1 MGRETEWIVFE
12 QGRMFRRSRFRLN
25 PFTFL
30 LVCLVQATAIL
41 AEPLAVRY
49 IEGETHGFLVLRTM
63 DGKRL
68 ADGDLRQFVKGDRVT
83 SQVSFQFKDGS
94 LYEDTAVFTQ
104 RREFQLVT
112 DHLVQK
118 GPSFKEAMDMFTDVP
133 KYQGNGSL
141 DAHGKTK
148 EASQQME
155 LPSDLA
161 NGMVFTLL
169 KNIEPTPHPTT
180 LSMVVGTPKPRIVKL
195 EITPVDEEPFLVG
208 DSKRKALHYDVHV
221 KIEGVVGLAAQAARK
236 QPPDT
241 HAWILHDEA
250 PVMVGQKVHCMKT
263 GLSGGS
269 N

>member
-1 MGRETEWIVFE
+1 
-12 QGRMFRRSRFRLN
+12 MFHTSRFRLH
-25 PFTFL
+25 PLTIL
-30 LVCLVQATAIL
+30 LVCFVQATAIL
-41 AEPLAVRY
+41 AAPLAVRY

-68 ADGDLRQFVKGDRVT
+68 ADGDLKQFVKGDRVT

-94 LYEDTAVFTQ
+94 RYEDTAVFTQ
-104 RREFQLVT
+104 HREFQLVT

-133 KYQGNGSL
+133 NTKVTVRST

-148 EASQQME
+148 EASQQMQ

-169 KNIEPTPHPTT
+169 KDIEPTPHPTVF
-180 LSMVVGTPKPRIVKL
+180 SIVVGTPKPRIVKL
-195 EITPVDEEPFLVG
+195 EITSVDEEPFFVG
-208 DSKRKALHYDVHV
+208 DSKRKAMHYDVHV
-221 KIEGVVGLAAQAARK
+221 KIAGAVGAAAKVAGK

-250 PVMVGQKVHCMKT
+250 PVMVRSEGPLYEDGPIWRIELTSPTWTHDPAK
-263 GLSGGS
+263 
-269 N
+269 

>member
-1 MGRETEWIVFE
+1 
-12 QGRMFRRSRFRLN
+12 MFRRFRFRLN
-25 PFTFL
+25 LFMFL

-49 IEGETHGFLVLRTM
+49 IEGETHGFLILRTM
-63 DGKRL
+63 DGNRL

-94 LYEDTAVFTQ
+94 LYQDTAVFTQ

-133 KYQGNGSL
+133 NTKVTVRST

-250 PVMVGQKVHCMKT
+250 PVMVRSEGPLYEDGPIWRIELTSPTWPHDPAK
-263 GLSGGS
+263 
-269 N
+269 

>member
-1 MGRETEWIVFE
+1 
-12 QGRMFRRSRFRLN
+12 MFRRSRFRLN

-30 LVCLVQATAIL
+30 LVCLVQATATL

-94 LYEDTAVFTQ
+94 LYEGTAVFTQ

-133 KYQGNGSL
+133 NTKVTVRST